1 MAHALCQ
8 LKSELARLCAM
19 STEDLRGF
27 HLPLAVRLATVVL
40 GTGKNLPFLV

>member
-8 LKSELARLCAM
+8 LKSELERPCTV
-19 STEDLRGF
+19 STEVLRDL
-27 HLPLAVRLATVVL
+27 HLPLAMRLATVVL